1 MENNQ
6 VRLDELKAEL
16 AYRHQLSNEEVSRII
31 DNVII
36 GFTGMTEQLKPL
48 AEEMARRWGS
58 LKEAFQEAFQE
69 NCEKTLWNT
78 ENEAM
83 HGWDLDW
90 DTRKR
95 CQVILNKPKFMV
107 RKIIR

>member
-1 MENNQ
+1 MKINQ
-6 VRLDELKAEL
+6 ERLDEIKAEL
-16 AYRHQLSNEEVSRII
+16 AERHQLTYEEVSRMI

-36 GFTGMTEQLKPL
+36 GFKGMAEQLNPIVEGL
-48 AEEMARRWGS
+48 SR
-58 LKEAFQEAFQE
+58 
-69 NCEKTLWNT
+69 LWNSIKEVALENYEKALWNM

-83 HGWDLDW
+83 FGWNLDW

-95 CQVILNKPKFMV
+95 SQVMSNKPKFIV